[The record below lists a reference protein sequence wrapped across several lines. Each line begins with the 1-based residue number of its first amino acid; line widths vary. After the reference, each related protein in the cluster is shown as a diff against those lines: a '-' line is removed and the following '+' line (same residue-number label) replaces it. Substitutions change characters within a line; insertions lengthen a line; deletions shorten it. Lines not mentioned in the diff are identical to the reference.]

1 MPVSPRTLVEAA
13 VRAAGEKRG
22 DDILVLDISGLTVLS
37 DYFVLVSGRS
47 TTHVK
52 AIADHIREKLGELG
66 AKAPRLE
73 GYREGLWVL
82 LDYGD
87 LVVHVFLQSER
98 DFYNLERLWGDAPV
112 LHLPATL

>member
-1 MPVSPRTLVEAA
+1 MSLSPRTLVEAA

-73 GYREGLWVL
+73 GYREGLWIL
-82 LDYGD
+82 LDYRD
-87 LVVHVFLQSER
+87 VVVHVFTQSER

-112 LHLPATL
+112 VRLPVTL